1 MPPSQIVVSDA
12 SVILDLAKTRLIEAT
27 LALPFNFVILDVI
40 LDKELLDLGTYSPTD
55 LVRLGF
61 TIGTLDGNGVT
72 TARAHFSRNASRLSF
87 NDCVALTY
95 AEERSCILMT
105 GDGPL
110 RTVAT
115 KLKVEV
121 HGFLWAAGLM
131 TEHGTCP
138 TDRLIAALQQL
149 QSAPSTR
156 LPQDLLTA
164 LIGQLQRGR

>member
-1 MPPSQIVVSDA
+1 VPPSQIVVSDA

-27 LALPFNFVILDVI
+27 LALPFNFVIPDVI
-40 LDKELLDLGTYSPTD
+40 LDRELTDLGSYSPTD

-61 TIGTLDGNGVT
+61 TIGTLDGKGIT
-72 TARAHFSRNASRLSF
+72 TALAHFGRNASRLSF

-110 RTVAT
+110 RIAAT
-115 KLKVEV
+115 KLEIEV

-131 TEHGTCP
+131 AEHGTCP
-138 TDRLIAALQQL
+138 TDRLTAALQQL
-149 QSAPSTR
+149 QAAPSTR
-156 LPQDLLTA
+156 LPRDLLAA
-164 LIGQLQRGR
+164 LIGQLQRAG